1 MLTERMILDLEKV
14 QNESLRRLMGA
25 FQSTSS
31 MALEMISNVTPFRLR
46 IQELCMKEWI
56 KIQSLKENHSL
67 RQMLN
72 SEMKFFDGREGSP
85 LGYLDHLSKELKK
98 QMEEKKL
105 KIPIFNKLTP
115 GAMRNQEPMVEEQA
129 MLKVD
134 PR

>member
-1 MLTERMILDLEKV
+1 MTMLTERMILDLEKV

-67 RQMLN
+67 IKTN
-72 SEMKFFDGREGSP
+72 AKF
-85 LGYLDHLSKELKK
+85 
-98 QMEEKKL
+98 
-105 KIPIFNKLTP
+105 
-115 GAMRNQEPMVEEQA
+115 
-129 MLKVD
+129 
-134 PR
+134 